1 MGFCS
6 HHGDIRIDTAI
17 GGAEENRQNSR
28 KARTSFTD
36 AVTQGSL
43 FRHFYL
49 TNFLTGMTEDTDKDS
64 QEGNGGRGKEQGCW
78 ADVIE

>member
-1 MGFCS
+1 MGFCR

-28 KARTSFTD
+28 KARTCFTD

-43 FRHFYL
+43 FRNFN
-49 TNFLTGMTEDTDKDS
+49 TTDFLTGMTEDTDKDG
-64 QEGNGGRGKEQGCW
+64 QEGEGGRREEQGCR
-78 ADVIE
+78 ADIIE

>member
-28 KARTSFTD
+28 KARARFAD

-43 FRHFYL
+43 FRHFDAAD
-49 TNFLTGMTEDTDKDS
+49 FLTGMTEDTDKDG
-64 QEGNGGRGKEQGCW
+64 QEGEGGRREEQGCR
-78 ADVIE
+78 ADIIE

>member
-1 MGFCS
+1 MRFSS

-17 GGAEENRQNSR
+17 GGTEENRQNSG
-28 KARTSFTD
+28 KARTGFTD
-36 AVTQGSL
+36 AVAQRSL
-43 FRHFYL
+43 FLHFY
-49 TNFLTGMTEDTDKDS
+49 TADFLAGMTEDTGKDS